1 MVESVTVRANVIT
14 DKTNITLSE
23 GFILED
29 FLDESMKLID
39 IKEDRVIFIVPNKGG
54 KCILAEDYEVVELEN
69 SIAVQ
74 SEKDGV
80 ILEFPTEEIK
90 GELIELEDNK

>member
-23 GFILED
+23 GFTLED

-39 IKEDRVIFIVPNKGG
+39 IKEDRVIFIIPNKCG

-90 GELIELEDNK
+90 GELVELEDNK